1 MLHCKF
7 WRRDILMRDDT
18 KLIHSGY
25 VTNPA
30 THAVATPSIIRWPT
44 SLTVLGT
51 AGTCLTW
58 SSQGIFL
65 RGLWTRLTMCW
76 LIWSRRLRWP

>member
-25 VTNPA
+25 VTNPP
-30 THAVATPSIIRWPT
+30 THAVATPPSIIWWPT
-44 SLTVLGT
+44 SSTVLGA

-58 SSQGIFL
+58 SSQRIAI
-65 RGLWTRLTMCW
+65 RG
-76 LIWSRRLRWP
+76 